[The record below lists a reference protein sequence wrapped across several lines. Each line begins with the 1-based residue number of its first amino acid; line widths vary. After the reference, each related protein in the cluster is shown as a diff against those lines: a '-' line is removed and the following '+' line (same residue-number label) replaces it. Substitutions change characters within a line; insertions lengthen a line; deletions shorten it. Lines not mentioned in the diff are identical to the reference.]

1 MPEKPADPTVS
12 HQVELVI
19 RQLEALSVLP
29 SVAAKCFSEVL
40 QFQSL
45 PPESAET
52 IESSPAL
59 SAKILSL
66 MHQHHPGSGPESLS
80 VASALDRLPTHLIHD
95 AVFSVKIYPAF
106 GPDDNRALLRK
117 QLILHCL
124 AVACCAKDIAEI
136 ISPPIDADLAY
147 SAGLL
152 HDIGKLALDEAMP
165 RSFAGIVQ
173 QAKSQQACSCTIE
186 QDNLGTDHTILGKRL
201 AARWN
206 LPEQIILAV
215 WLHHTDTTQ
224 ISQSMPQARIAQLVQ
239 LADSTARKCG
249 IGQSGSFDTPDS
261 ADRIAQELAI
271 NADQL
276 QQISADLPEKV
287 AQKSKALGLGSPEN
301 IETYCGIFHNAAAK
315 LARQCI
321 KLSQQ
326 NFQLQ
331 TASNHLD
338 FATDFL
344 FNITPN
350 AEPLDIA
357 QNFALLW
364 QRSFQTGPVCLYL
377 TAPAEPEVLKAV
389 VAESPSEIK
398 TVCLMPPPQA
408 PAIPEAMATSFAI
421 LDAQDHAGWLLEQL
435 DVDFDLSRT
444 KILPLLS
451 GGKAVG
457 AILFELRHPAEPE
470 QLEKNLKTLACI
482 AGAVLQMASTA
493 GSRQRFAEQFA
504 QLITTTKEAEPA
516 LPAQKP
522 SVQQPQPP
530 IPTPNVTEALA
541 EMAAGAA
548 HELNNPLSV
557 ISGRTQLLAES
568 EPDPEKK
575 KTLTQIQQNTRQ
587 MAAIIDDLMAFAEPP
602 QPRRAATDVKQM
614 LDEAT
619 QLTAQKQNAEQ
630 LDIQI
635 EVADDAQNVF
645 IDSAQIVSA
654 IANIFS
660 NSVESY
666 DQGQGPVKVTALAD
680 ESGRFVKLR
689 ITDSGCGMDAQTL
702 QKATQPFFS
711 AKPAG
716 RKRGMGL
723 AHAQR
728 IIQLNGSSMELA
740 SQPNQGTTVTI
751 LLPRQ

>member
-12 HQVELVI
+12 HQVGLVV
-19 RQLEALSVLP
+19 RRLEALSVLP

-45 PPESAET
+45 PPELAET

-66 MHQHHPGSGPESLS
+66 MHKHLPGYGPESVS
-80 VASALDRLPTHLIHD
+80 VTSALNRLPPHLIHD
-95 AVFSVKIYPAF
+95 ALFSVKIYPAF
-106 GPDDNRALLRK
+106 GPDDSRALLRK
-117 QLILHCL
+117 QLVLHCL

-173 QAKSQQACSCTIE
+173 QAKSQQACSSTIE
-186 QDNLGTDHTILGKRL
+186 QNNLGTDHTILGKRL

-206 LPEQIILAV
+206 LAEQIILAV
-215 WLHHTDTTQ
+215 WLHHTDTSK
-224 ISQSMPQARIAQLVQ
+224 ISKSMPQARIAQLVQ
-239 LADSTARKCG
+239 LADLLARKCG
-249 IGQSGSFDTPDS
+249 IGRSGSFDAPDS

-271 NADQL
+271 NSDQL
-276 QQISADLPEKV
+276 QQISADLPGKV
-287 AQKSKALGLGSPEN
+287 AQKSKALGLDSPEN

-315 LARQCI
+315 LARQSI

-326 NFQLQ
+326 NSQLQ
-331 TASNHLD
+331 TASHHLD

-350 AEPLDIA
+350 AEPIDIA

-398 TVCLMPPPQA
+398 TVCLMPMPHA
-408 PAIPEAMATSFAI
+408 PAIPTSFAI
-421 LDAQDHAGWLLEQL
+421 LDAQDHANWLLEQL

-444 KILPLLS
+444 KIAPLLS

-470 QLEKNLKTLACI
+470 QLEKNFKTLACI
-482 AGAVLQMASTA
+482 AGAVLQMAFASL
-493 GSRQRFAEQFA
+493 GQQRFAEQLA

-568 EPDPEKK
+568 EPDPERK

-587 MAAIIDDLMAFAEPP
+587 LAAIIDDLMAFAEPP

-630 LDIQI
+630 LDIRI
-635 EVADDAQNVF
+635 EVADEAQNVF

-660 NSVESY
+660 NSIESY
-666 DQGQGPVKVTALAD
+666 EDQQGPISVTASAD
-680 ESGRFVKLR
+680 DSGQLVKLQV
-689 ITDSGCGMDAQTL
+689 TDSGCGMDAQTL

-728 IIQLNGSSMELA
+728 IIQLNGGSMEMA

>member
-12 HQVELVI
+12 HQVELVV
-19 RQLEALSVLP
+19 RRLEALSVLP
-29 SVAAKCFSEVL
+29 SVAVKCFSEVL

-45 PPESAET
+45 PPELAET

-66 MHQHHPGSGPESLS
+66 MRQHQPGNGPESIS
-80 VASALDRLPTHLIHD
+80 VASALDRLPPHLIHD

-186 QDNLGTDHTILGKRL
+186 QNNLSTDHTILGKRL

-206 LPEQIILAV
+206 LPEPIILAV
-215 WLHHTDTTQ
+215 WLHHTDTSQ
-224 ISQSMPQARIAQLVQ
+224 ISKRVPQARIAQLVQ
-239 LADSTARKCG
+239 LADLLARKCG
-249 IGQSGSFDTPDS
+249 IGQSGSFDAPDS
-261 ADRIAQELAI
+261 ADRIAQALAI
-271 NADQL
+271 NSDQL
-276 QQISADLPEKV
+276 QQISDDLPEKV
-287 AQKSKALGLGSPEN
+287 AQKSKALGLDSPEN

-315 LARQCI
+315 LARQSI

-326 NFQLQ
+326 NSQMQ

-350 AEPLDIA
+350 AEPTDIA

-470 QLEKNLKTLACI
+470 QLEKNFKTLACI
-482 AGAVLQMASTA
+482 AGAVLRMAFA
-493 GSRQRFAEQFA
+493 ALGQQRFAEQLA

-568 EPDPEKK
+568 EPDPERK

-587 MAAIIDDLMAFAEPP
+587 LAAIIDDLMAFAEPP

-666 DQGQGPVKVTALAD
+666 EDRQGPINVTASAD
-680 ESGRFVKLR
+680 ESGRFVKLQ

-728 IIQLNGSSMELA
+728 IIQLNGGSMELA

-751 LLPRQ
+751 LLPCK